1 MMMYFG
7 SGAGLD
13 RAQHDNEA
21 RVILPDHLPEFLN
34 GAVHR
39 GLSRDES
46 FFPEIPHHG
55 LKVAVVNKAT
65 YVYVTSINIGV

>member
-1 MMMYFG
+1 MYFG

-13 RAQHDNEA
+13 LAQHDNEA

-34 GAVHR
+34 CAVHW
-39 GLSRDES
+39 GLSRYES
-46 FFPEIPHHG
+46 FFSEISHHG
-55 LKVAVVNKAT
+55 LKVAVVNKVA